1 MSTTPLDDGLRPP
14 LSLPQ
19 FDVHLT
25 PPDLGPWREGNC
37 GVPGFT
43 TRGAAA
49 GPHVALIALMH
60 GNELAGAIV
69 LDRLLRAGLV
79 PQRGRLTFG
88 FANLAA
94 FDRFD
99 AAQPTTSRFLDEDL
113 NRLWDPVLLDGPRR
127 SIELD
132 RARRMRPLID
142 TVDVLLDL
150 HSMLWASEPLL
161 LSGTTEKG
169 RALAAAIGRPELVVA
184 DTGHVSG
191 RRLIDYGRFADPAMP
206 QTAVL
211 VEAGQHWEPET
222 VAMTLASVGGLLR
235 HLGMV
240 EAHPALLPPAP
251 MPMPRGP
258 RFAEVT
264 RVVTAATASFAFVR
278 PFRGG
283 EVVRRGDTLI
293 ATDGD
298 HEIRTPYDDCLLV
311 MPSLRPSRGHTAVR
325 LARIVAG

>member
-1 MSTTPLDDGLRPP
+1 MSTTPLDEVLPP
-14 LSLPQ
+14 QLPLPQ
-19 FDVHLT
+19 FDVRLAA
-25 PPDLGPWREGNC
+25 PDLAPWREGNC
-37 GVPGFT
+37 GIAGFT
-43 TRGAAA
+43 TRAGSAP

-69 LDRLLRAGLV
+69 LDKLLRSGLR
-79 PQRGRLTFG
+79 PRRGQLTFG

-99 AAQPTTSRFLDEDL
+99 PAQPTASRFLDEDL
-113 NRLWDPVLLDGPRR
+113 NRLWDVAVLDGARR

-132 RARRMRPLID
+132 RARQMRPLID

-161 LSGTTEKG
+161 LSGSTEKG
-169 RALAAAIGRPELVVA
+169 RVLACAIGRPELVVA

-191 RRLIDYGRFADPAMP
+191 RRLIDYGRFADPRAP
-206 QTAVL
+206 QAAVL
-211 VEAGQHWEPET
+211 VEGGQHWETAT
-222 VAMTLASVGGLLR
+222 VAMTLASVAGLLR
-235 HLGMV
+235 HLGLV
-240 EAHPALLPPAP
+240 GEHPALPPRP
-251 MPMPRGP
+251 PGP
-258 RFAEVT
+258 GARRFAQVT
-264 RVVTAATASFAFVR
+264 QVVTAATASFAFAR

-283 EVVRRGDTLI
+283 EVVAARGTLI

-298 HEIRTPYDDCLLV
+298 SEIRTPHDDCMLV

-325 LARIVAG
+325 LARMIAC